1 MNFDGYIIGNFHW
14 KTTKNH
20 TNHHLIA
27 EMRRGEATF
36 IEIIRYINTTRRR
49 LCTSAHFPNTTT
61 TTIIM
66 IVSTR
71 SIIRRGEL
79 GRVEDHR
86 SSAIAVL

>member
-1 MNFDGYIIGNFHW
+1 MNFNGYIIGNFHW

-27 EMRRGEATF
+27 EMGRREATF

-49 LCTSAHFPNTTT
+49 LSTTAHFATTTT

-86 SSAIAVL
+86 SSAVAVL